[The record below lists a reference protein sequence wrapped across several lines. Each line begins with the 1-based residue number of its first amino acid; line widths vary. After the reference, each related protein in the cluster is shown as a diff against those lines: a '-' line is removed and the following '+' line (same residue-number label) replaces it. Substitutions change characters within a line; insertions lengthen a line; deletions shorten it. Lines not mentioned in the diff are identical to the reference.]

1 MASEKEAFLKF
12 NNKHKS
18 ELSHSRTKSINFEF
32 FNENERTGKK
42 ELDNLIVSCTQ
53 REPDLR
59 PKIAD
64 IIK

>member
-18 ELSHSRTKSINFEF
+18 ELYNHIRNEDFEF
-32 FNENERTGKK
+32 FNENERIGKK

-53 REPDLR
+53 REPGLR

-64 IIK
+64 ILK